1 MSKFPMFANT
11 PEPPYYAVV
20 FSSQRTDGDN
30 GYGQMAA
37 RMVELAA
44 RQPGFIGVESVRGDD
59 GFGITVSY
67 WKSAEAIAAWKADV
81 EHLAAQEMGKR
92 AWYEHYE
99 LRIAKVERAYAK
111 YPTNVNVGALP
122 RTKQ

>member
-1 MSKFPMFANT
+1 MSTFSTFANT
-11 PEPPYYAVV
+11 PEPPYYAVI

-44 RQPGFIGVESVRGDD
+44 SQPGFIGVESVRGDD

-67 WKSAEAIAAWKADV
+67 WKSADAIAAWKADV

-111 YPTNVNVGALP
+111 SPTNVNVEALQ
-122 RTKQ
+122 RAKQ

>member
-1 MSKFPMFANT
+1 MSTFPMFANT

-67 WKSAEAIAAWKADV
+67 WKSGEAIAAWKADV

-111 YPTNVNVGALP
+111 SPINVNVGDLP
-122 RTKQ
+122 RAKQ